1 MLAKLEQK
9 GEMETKSVCPFEP
22 DLGKVSRN
30 NMEVTGL
37 SYQSILLIFTFQGRP
52 HCSWQTPVYFIMPTV
67 DNPNVDLLYMQC
79 NIEALAVSAVGP
91 IK

>member
-37 SYQSILLIFTFQGRP
+37 SYQSILIIFTF
-52 HCSWQTPVYFIMPTV
+52 
-67 DNPNVDLLYMQC
+67 
-79 NIEALAVSAVGP
+79 
-91 IK
+91 